1 LRDSDGVLLFSTTK
15 IIAMVFSQPAGF
27 TQRNAAMPRRVG
39 RPKGEDSTV
48 VNVRLPVSLVQRLDR
63 YLDKLETETGLSTHR
78 GMILRHALKIFLEAK
93 GM

>member
-1 LRDSDGVLLFSTTK
+1 MQTVFFYFIRQKLLLWFSRSP
-15 IIAMVFSQPAGF
+15 VGF

-93 GM
+93 GI

>member
-1 LRDSDGVLLFSTTK
+1 
-15 IIAMVFSQPAGF
+15 
-27 TQRNAAMPRRVG
+27 MPRRVG

-78 GMILRHALKIFLEAK
+78 GMILRHALNMFLEAK

>member
-1 LRDSDGVLLFSTTK
+1 
-15 IIAMVFSQPAGF
+15 
-27 TQRNAAMPRRVG
+27 MPRRVG

-63 YLDKLETETGLSTHR
+63 YLDKLETETGLAPHR